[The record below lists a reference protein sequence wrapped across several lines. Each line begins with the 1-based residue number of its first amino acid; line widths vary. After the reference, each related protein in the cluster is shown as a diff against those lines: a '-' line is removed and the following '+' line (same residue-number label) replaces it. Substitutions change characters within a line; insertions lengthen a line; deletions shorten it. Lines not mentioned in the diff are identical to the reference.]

1 MDFIMKVLINVI
13 SFSLLSVVIFSCSP
27 SMQFANLY
35 VDDAYKGMQIKK
47 VLVVGMAKEEW
58 KRKVYENEFR
68 QELMKHNVEVLTA
81 WQELPKGETISK
93 ETFYKYFS
101 DKNIDA
107 VFVVMAAG
115 SKTEQTMSRG
125 GSSNVYV
132 GFYGFYVSS
141 ASFYYSPVTTSEE
154 SVVYMKTNIFETT
167 EGILIW
173 SAQSQSFEPQST
185 GDVIK
190 TVSYNVVNEL
200 SIQGYIK

>member
-1 MDFIMKVLINVI
+1 MKFKL
-13 SFSLLSVVIFSCSP
+13 SASLLVIILFSCSP
-27 SMQFANLY
+27 SSQFTNLY
-35 VDDAYKGMQIKK
+35 VDDAYKGMQFKK
-47 VLVVGMAKEEW
+47 VLVVGMAKEDW

-68 QELMKHNVEVLTA
+68 QDLMKHNVEVLTA

-115 SKTEQTMSRG
+115 SKTEETMSRG
-125 GSSNVYV
+125 GSANVYV

-141 ASFYYSPVTTSEE
+141 ASYYYSPVTTSEE
-154 SVVYMKTNIFETT
+154 TIVYMQTNIYETT
-167 EGILIW
+167 KGTLIW
-173 SAQSQSFEPQST
+173 SIKSQSFDPQNT

-190 TVSYNVVNEL
+190 TVSFNVVSEL
-200 SIQGYIK
+200 QQQGYIK

>member
-1 MDFIMKVLINVI
+1 MKVLISLI
-13 SFSLLSVVIFSCSP
+13 SMSLLSVIIYSCSP
-27 SMQFANLY
+27 TSQFTNIY
-35 VDDAYKGMQIKK
+35 VDDAFKDMQIKK
-47 VLVVGMAKEEW
+47 ALVVGMAKEEW

-101 DKNIDA
+101 DKYIDA

-115 SKTEQTMSRG
+115 SKTEETMSGG
-125 GSSNVYV
+125 GSANVYV

-141 ASFYYSPVTTSEE
+141 ASYYYSPVTTSEE
-154 SVVYMKTNIFETT
+154 TVVYMKTNVFETS
-167 EGILIW
+167 EGTLIW
-173 SAQSQSFEPQST
+173 SATSQSFEPQST

-200 SIQGYIK
+200 AMQSYIK

>member
-1 MDFIMKVLINVI
+1 MKII
-13 SFSLLSVVIFSCSP
+13 LSVFLITLILFSCSP
-27 SMQFANLY
+27 SSQFTNLY
-35 VDDAYKGMQIKK
+35 VDDAYKGMQFKK

-68 QELMKHNVEVLTA
+68 KDLMQHKVQVLTA

-93 ETFYKYFS
+93 ETFYNYFS

-115 SKTEQTMSRG
+115 SKTEETMTSA

-141 ASFYYSPVTTSEE
+141 ASYFYSPITTSQET
-154 SVVYMKTNIFETT
+154 VVYMKTNIYETSKGT
-167 EGILIW
+167 LIW
-173 SAQSQSFEPQST
+173 SIKSQSFEPQNT

-190 TVSYNVVNEL
+190 TVSFNVVSEL
-200 SIQGYIK
+200 AQQGYIK

>member
-1 MDFIMKVLINVI
+1 MKLI
-13 SFSLLSVVIFSCSP
+13 LSVFLLTLVLFSCSP
-27 SMQFANLY
+27 SSQFTNLY
-35 VDDAYKGMQIKK
+35 VDDAYKGLQFKK

-68 QELMKHNVEVLTA
+68 KDLMQHNVQVLTA

-115 SKTEQTMSRG
+115 SKTEETMTSA

-141 ASFYYSPVTTSEE
+141 ASYFYSPVTTSEE
-154 SVVYMKTNIFETT
+154 TVVYMKTNIYETSKGT
-167 EGILIW
+167 LIW
-173 SAQSQSFEPQST
+173 SIKSQSFEPQNT

-190 TVSYNVVNEL
+190 TVSYNVVSEL
-200 SIQGYIK
+200 AQQGYIK

>member
-1 MDFIMKVLINVI
+1 MKII
-13 SFSLLSVVIFSCSP
+13 LSVFLITLILFSCSP
-27 SMQFANLY
+27 SSQFTNLY
-35 VDDAYKGMQIKK
+35 VDDEYKGLQFKK

-68 QELMKHNVEVLTA
+68 KDLMQHNVQVLTA

-107 VFVVMAAG
+107 VIVIMAAG
-115 SKTEQTMSRG
+115 SKTEETMTSA

-141 ASFYYSPVTTSEE
+141 ASYFYSPVTTSEE
-154 SVVYMKTNIFETT
+154 TVVYMKTNIYETSKGT
-167 EGILIW
+167 LIW
-173 SAQSQSFEPQST
+173 SIKSQSFEPQNT

-190 TVSYNVVNEL
+190 TVSYNVVSEL
-200 SIQGYIK
+200 AQQGYIK

>member
-1 MDFIMKVLINVI
+1 MKILIRFI
-13 SFSLLSVVIFSCSP
+13 SVSILAMIIYSCSP
-27 SMQFANLY
+27 SSQFTNLYIDDAFEGMQF
-35 VDDAYKGMQIKK
+35 KK

-68 QELMKHNVEVLTA
+68 QDLIKHNVEVLTA

-115 SKTEQTMSRG
+115 SKTEETMSRG
-125 GSSNVYV
+125 GSANVYV

-141 ASFYYSPVTTSEE
+141 ASYYYSPVTTSEE
-154 SVVYMKTNIFETT
+154 TVVYMKTNIYETT
-167 EGILIW
+167 LGTLIW
-173 SAQSQSFEPQST
+173 SVKSQSFEPQNT

-190 TVSYNVVNEL
+190 TVSYNVVSEL
-200 SIQGYIK
+200 QRQGYIK

>member
-1 MDFIMKVLINVI
+1 MKII
-13 SFSLLSVVIFSCSP
+13 LSVLLITLIVFSCSP
-27 SMQFANLY
+27 SSQFTNLY
-35 VDDAYKGMQIKK
+35 VDDAYKGMQFKK

-58 KRKVYENEFR
+58 RRKVYENEFR
-68 QELMKHNVEVLTA
+68 KDLMQHNVQVLTA

-93 ETFYKYFS
+93 EVFYKYFS

-115 SKTEQTMSRG
+115 SKTEETMTSA

-141 ASFYYSPVTTSEE
+141 ASYFYSPVTTSQET
-154 SVVYMKTNIFETT
+154 VVYMKTNIYET
-167 EGILIW
+167 GKGNLIW
-173 SAQSQSFEPQST
+173 SIKSQSFEPKNT

-190 TVSYNVVNEL
+190 NVSYNVVSEL
-200 SIQGYIK
+200 AQQGYIK

>member
-1 MDFIMKVLINVI
+1 MNFKLLT
-13 SFSLLSVVIFSCSP
+13 SLLLLILISCSP
-27 SMQFANLY
+27 SSQFTNLY
-35 VDDAYKGMQIKK
+35 VDDTYKGLQFKK

-68 QELMKHNVEVLTA
+68 KDLMQHNVQVLTA

-107 VFVVMAAG
+107 VFVIMAAG
-115 SKTEQTMSRG
+115 SKTEETMTSA

-141 ASFYYSPVTTSEE
+141 ASYFYSPVTTSEE
-154 SVVYMKTNIFETT
+154 TVVYMKTNIYETSKGT
-167 EGILIW
+167 LIW
-173 SAQSQSFEPQST
+173 SIKSQSFEPQNT

-190 TVSYNVVNEL
+190 TVSYNVVSEL
-200 SIQGYIK
+200 AKQGYIK

>member
-1 MDFIMKVLINVI
+1 MKVLINVI

-125 GSSNVYV
+125 GASNVFV

-173 SAQSQSFEPQST
+173 SAKSQSFEPQST

>member
-1 MDFIMKVLINVI
+1 MKFKL
-13 SFSLLSVVIFSCSP
+13 LLSLIALILFSCSP
-27 SMQFANLY
+27 SSQFTNLY
-35 VDDAYKGMQIKK
+35 VDDVYKGIQFKK

-68 QELMKHNVEVLTA
+68 TQLMKHSVEVLTA

-93 ETFYKYFS
+93 EVFYKYFS

-115 SKTEQTMSRG
+115 AKTEEKMTSAG
-125 GSSNVYV
+125 TSNVYV

-141 ASFYYSPVTTSEE
+141 ASYFYSPVTTSEE
-154 SVVYMKTNIFETT
+154 TIVYMKTNIYETSKGT
-167 EGILIW
+167 LIW
-173 SAQSQSFEPQST
+173 SVKSQSFEPKNT

-190 TVSYNVVNEL
+190 NVSFNVVSEL
-200 SIQGYIK
+200 IEQGYIK

>member
-1 MDFIMKVLINVI
+1 MKVLINLI
-13 SFSLLSVVIFSCSP
+13 SFSLLAVIIFSCSP

-35 VDDAYKGMQIKK
+35 VDDAFKGMQIKK

-58 KRKVYENEFR
+58 NRKVYENEFR
-68 QELMKHNVEVLTA
+68 QQLMKHNVEVLTA
-81 WQELPKGETISK
+81 WQELPKGETLSK

-132 GFYGFYVSS
+132 GFYGFYAST
-141 ASFYYSPVTTSEE
+141 ASFYYSPQTTSEE
-154 SVVYMKTNIFETT
+154 SVVYMKTNVFETN

-173 SAQSQSFEPQST
+173 SAKSQSFEPQSP

-190 TVSYNVVNEL
+190 TVSFNVVSEL
-200 SIQGYIK
+200 SKQGYFK

>member
-1 MDFIMKVLINVI
+1 MISKLLASFLIVL
-13 SFSLLSVVIFSCSP
+13 LFSCSP
-27 SMQFANLY
+27 TSQFTNIY
-35 VDDAYKGMQIKK
+35 IDDAFKGMQIKK
-47 VLVVGMAKEEW
+47 ALVVGMAKEEW

-68 QELMKHNVEVLTA
+68 QDLMKHNVEVLTA

-115 SKTEQTMSRG
+115 SITESTMSRG
-125 GSSNVYV
+125 GSANVYV

-141 ASFYYSPVTTSEE
+141 ASYYYSPVTTSEE
-154 SVVYMKTNIFETT
+154 TTVYMQTNIYETT

-173 SAQSQSFEPQST
+173 SAKSQSFEPQST

-190 TVSYNVVNEL
+190 TVSFNVVNKLATE
-200 SIQGYIK
+200 GYFE

>member
-1 MDFIMKVLINVI
+1 MNFKLLTSLFLLILI
-13 SFSLLSVVIFSCSP
+13 SCSP
-27 SMQFANLY
+27 SSQFTNLY
-35 VDDAYKGMQIKK
+35 VDDAYKGLKFKK

-68 QELMKHNVEVLTA
+68 KDLMQHNVQVLTA

-107 VFVVMAAG
+107 VFVIMAAG
-115 SKTEQTMSRG
+115 SKTEETMTSA

-141 ASFYYSPVTTSEE
+141 ASYFYSPVTTSEE
-154 SVVYMKTNIFETT
+154 TVVYMKTNIYETSKGT
-167 EGILIW
+167 LIW
-173 SAQSQSFEPQST
+173 SIKSQSFEPQNT

-190 TVSYNVVNEL
+190 TVSYNVVSEL
-200 SIQGYIK
+200 AQQGYIK

>member
-1 MDFIMKVLINVI
+1 MKVLIGFISVSILTVI
-13 SFSLLSVVIFSCSP
+13 IYSCSP
-27 SMQFANLY
+27 SSQFTNLY
-35 VDDAYKGMQIKK
+35 IDDAYKGMKFKK

-68 QELMKHNVEVLTA
+68 QDLMEHDVEVLTA

-115 SKTEQTMSRG
+115 SKTEETMSRG
-125 GSSNVYV
+125 GSANVYV

-141 ASFYYSPVTTSEE
+141 ASYYYSPVTTSEE
-154 SVVYMKTNIFETT
+154 TVVYMQTNIYETSKGT
-167 EGILIW
+167 LIW
-173 SAQSQSFEPQST
+173 SVKSQSFEPQNT

-200 SIQGYIK
+200 ALQGYFK

>member
-1 MDFIMKVLINVI
+1 MKLI
-13 SFSLLSVVIFSCSP
+13 LSVFLLTLIIYSCSP
-27 SMQFANLY
+27 SSKFTNLY
-35 VDDAYKGMQIKK
+35 VDDAYKGMQFKK

-58 KRKVYENEFR
+58 RRKVYENEFR
-68 QELMKHNVEVLTA
+68 TQLIKHKVEVLTA

-93 ETFYKYFS
+93 EVFYKYFS

-115 SKTEQTMSRG
+115 SKTEETMTRA

-141 ASFYYSPVTTSEE
+141 ASYFYSPVTTSEE
-154 SVVYMKTNIFETT
+154 TVVYMKTNIYETN
-167 EGILIW
+167 EGALIW
-173 SAQSQSFEPQST
+173 SIKSQSFEPQNT

-190 TVSYNVVNEL
+190 SVSYNVVSEL
-200 SIQGYIK
+200 TQQGYIK

>member
-1 MDFIMKVLINVI
+1 MKII
-13 SFSLLSVVIFSCSP
+13 LSVFLITLILFSCSP
-27 SMQFANLY
+27 SSQFTNLY
-35 VDDAYKGMQIKK
+35 VDDAYKGMQFKK

-68 QELMKHNVEVLTA
+68 KDLMQHNVQVLTA

-115 SKTEQTMSRG
+115 SKTEEKMTSS

-141 ASFYYSPVTTSEE
+141 ASYFYSPVTTSQET
-154 SVVYMKTNIFETT
+154 VVYMKTNIYETSKGT
-167 EGILIW
+167 LIW
-173 SAQSQSFEPQST
+173 SIKSQSFEPQNT

-190 TVSYNVVNEL
+190 TVSFNVVSEL
-200 SIQGYIK
+200 AQQGYIK

>member
-1 MDFIMKVLINVI
+1 MKFKLSALLFIIIL
-13 SFSLLSVVIFSCSP
+13 FSCSP
-27 SMQFANLY
+27 SSQFTNLY
-35 VDDAYKGMQIKK
+35 VDDAYKGMQFKK

-68 QELMKHNVEVLTA
+68 QDLMEHDVEVLTA

-115 SKTEQTMSRG
+115 SKTEETMSRG
-125 GSSNVYV
+125 GSANVYV

-141 ASFYYSPVTTSEE
+141 ASYYYSPVTTSEE
-154 SVVYMKTNIFETT
+154 TVVYMQTNIYETSKGT
-167 EGILIW
+167 LIW
-173 SAQSQSFEPQST
+173 SVKSQSFEPQNT

-200 SIQGYIK
+200 ALQGYFK

>member
-1 MDFIMKVLINVI
+1 MKLI
-13 SFSLLSVVIFSCSP
+13 LSVFLLTLIIYSCSP
-27 SMQFANLY
+27 SSKFTNLY
-35 VDDAYKGMQIKK
+35 VDDAYKGMQFKK

-58 KRKVYENEFR
+58 RRKVYENEFR
-68 QELMKHNVEVLTA
+68 TQLIKHKVEVLTA

-93 ETFYKYFS
+93 EVFYKYFS

-115 SKTEQTMSRG
+115 SKTEETMTSA

-141 ASFYYSPVTTSEE
+141 ASYFYSPVTTSEE
-154 SVVYMKTNIFETT
+154 TVVYMKTNIYETS
-167 EGILIW
+167 EGTLIW
-173 SAQSQSFEPQST
+173 SIKSQSFEPQNT

-190 TVSYNVVNEL
+190 SVSYNVVSEL
-200 SIQGYIK
+200 AQQGYIK

>member
-1 MDFIMKVLINVI
+1 MKLLI
-13 SFSLLSVVIFSCSP
+13 SFFSVSILTLIILSCS
-27 SMQFANLY
+27 SSSQFTNLY
-35 VDDAYKGMQIKK
+35 VDDAFKGIQFKK

-68 QELMKHNVEVLTA
+68 QDLIKHNVEVLTA

-115 SKTEQTMSRG
+115 SKTEETMSRG
-125 GSSNVYV
+125 GSANVYV

-141 ASFYYSPVTTSEE
+141 ASYYYSPVTTSEE
-154 SVVYMKTNIFETT
+154 TVVYMKTNIYETT
-167 EGILIW
+167 KGTLIW
-173 SAQSQSFEPQST
+173 SVKSQSFEPQNT

-190 TVSYNVVNEL
+190 TVSYNVVSEL
-200 SIQGYIK
+200 QRQGYIK

>member
-1 MDFIMKVLINVI
+1 MKLI
-13 SFSLLSVVIFSCSP
+13 LSVFLLTLIIYSCSP
-27 SMQFANLY
+27 SSKFTNLY
-35 VDDAYKGMQIKK
+35 VDDAYKGMQFKK

-58 KRKVYENEFR
+58 RRKVYENEFR
-68 QELMKHNVEVLTA
+68 TQLIKHKVEVLTA

-93 ETFYKYFS
+93 EVFYKYFS

-115 SKTEQTMSRG
+115 SKTEETMTRA

-141 ASFYYSPVTTSEE
+141 ASYFYSPVTTSEE
-154 SVVYMKTNIFETT
+154 TVVYMKTNIYETS
-167 EGILIW
+167 EGALIW
-173 SAQSQSFEPQST
+173 SIKSQSFEPQNT

-190 TVSYNVVNEL
+190 SVSYNVVSEL
-200 SIQGYIK
+200 TQQGYIK

>member
-1 MDFIMKVLINVI
+1 MKVLISFISVSILAVI
-13 SFSLLSVVIFSCSP
+13 IYSCSP
-27 SMQFANLY
+27 TSQFNNIY
-35 VDDAYKGMQIKK
+35 VDDAFKGMQIKK
-47 VLVVGMAKEEW
+47 AMVVGMAKEEW

-68 QELMKHNVEVLTA
+68 QDLIKHDVEVLTA

-115 SKTEQTMSRG
+115 SKTETTMSKG
-125 GSSNVYV
+125 GSANVYV
-132 GFYGFYVSS
+132 GFYGFYASS
-141 ASFYYSPVTTSEE
+141 ASYYYSPVTTSEE
-154 SVVYMKTNIFETT
+154 SVVYMKTNIYETT
-167 EGILIW
+167 QGTLIW
-173 SAQSQSFEPQST
+173 SVKSQSFEPQNT

-200 SIQGYIK
+200 KMQGYIK